1 MYRTRLGRVV
11 FAFLASVAFIP
22 DAAAKTVF
30 VGNAKLELPTPPDAC
45 FLDLT
50 HPYDARF
57 IGVMQELNR
66 GANLVLAAFT
76 NCQELVNVRRQSQLA
91 LENYGMVL
99 APIGQ
104 PGETITADRAA
115 FLDAVAGAIGEEDLF
130 QEVMPGV
137 RKRLESFLPEISIG
151 ESRSLGVIGRDS
163 EAVYLGLMMR
173 VSAASGYDT
182 VMAGVVAM
190 SVAGRI
196 AFSVN
201 LYRPHFDDSVFD
213 DLKAEAQ
220 AYVRAVLAAN
230 AAAPV
235 SAVEEAPALGPETL
249 EEFMLRTAN
258 PRNFTSDSMHPDARV
273 LIIAGGK
280 TVALGKTEIVALVNQ
295 MNEMTSAFEVVDF
308 RIDQQIDFGDF
319 IAVLYTIKVEAT
331 VNGVPVAEESRGI
344 DMVEKYGESYRFVFG
359 VQVAE

>member
-66 GANLVLAAFT
+66 GANFVLAVFT
-76 NCQELVNVRRQSQLA
+76 NCQQLVNVRRQSQRA

-99 APIGQ
+99 APIGEARE
-104 PGETITADRAA
+104 PITADLAA
-115 FLDAVAGAIGEEDLF
+115 HLDAVAAAIGDRDLL
-130 QEVMPGV
+130 QELMPGI
-137 RKRLESFLPEISIG
+137 RERLESTLPEISIG

-163 EAVYLGLMMR
+163 AAVYLGLMMR
-173 VSAASGYDT
+173 VSAASGYDR

-190 SVAGRI
+190 SLAARTAI
-196 AFSVN
+196 SVN
-201 LYRPHFDDSVFD
+201 LYRPYFDDSVFD

-220 AYVRAVLAAN
+220 SYIRAIVAAN
-230 AAAPV
+230 GAAPV
-235 SAVEEAPALGPETL
+235 SLVAKFDEGTPAGET
-249 EEFMLRTAN
+249 R
-258 PRNFTSDSMHPDARV
+258 
-273 LIIAGGK
+273 
-280 TVALGKTEIVALVNQ
+280 
-295 MNEMTSAFEVVDF
+295 SAFGRWGRRVRSSAGWRRSRDGGSGG
-308 RIDQQIDFGDF
+308 RQPRHRH
-319 IAVLYTIKVEAT
+319 T
-331 VNGVPVAEESRGI
+331 VGTA
-344 DMVEKYGESYRFVFG
+344 
-359 VQVAE
+359 